1 MASKKSEIPKH
12 EIDTL
17 AKIFLPE
24 IVAFFD
30 TEDGKKE
37 FVEWKQQKENTVSKM
52 KGLEQ
57 KNSLP
62 F

>member
-17 AKIFLPE
+17 AKTFLPE
-24 IVAFFD
+24 IIAFFE

-37 FVEWKQQKENTVSKM
+37 FEEWKHQRNKE
-52 KGLEQ
+52 
-57 KNSLP
+57 
-62 F
+62 

>member
-24 IVAFFD
+24 IVAFFE

-37 FVEWKQQKENTVSKM
+37 FVEWKQQKENTVFKM